1 MKKILFTFLL
11 LCLTISCKPQS
22 PTYIE
27 NIQLFQYKLNTEY
40 ADAAT
45 SPLTKEDLKTF
56 KTLDF
61 FEIDENYRVE
71 ATLELTPESPIF
83 EMKTT
88 TDRLSLYKKYAIAR
102 FTLNGKDCELSLYQN
117 IDLMNKSLEYAD
129 YLFLPFN
136 DASNGKTTYGGGR
149 FIIEIDFNKAYNP
162 YCAYNHN
169 YSCPIP
175 PDENNLNILVNAG
188 VKDFA
193 HH

>member
-1 MKKILFTFLL
+1 
-11 LCLTISCKPQS
+11 
-22 PTYIE
+22 
-27 NIQLFQYKLNTEY
+27 
-40 ADAAT
+40 
-45 SPLTKEDLKTF
+45 
-56 KTLDF
+56 
-61 FEIDENYRVE
+61 
-71 ATLELTPESPIF
+71 
-83 EMKTT
+83 
-88 TDRLSLYKKYAIAR
+88 
-102 FTLNGKDCELSLYQN
+102 
-117 IDLMNKSLEYAD
+117 MNKSLEYAD

-149 FIIEIDFNKAYNP
+149 FIDLEIPAAGNKTIEIDFNKAYNP